1 MLFPQ
6 PSFECPHFIVSRKQI
21 KPEATLDKGEAP
33 ALDIYVELPQFQSI
47 LEPCVQDG
55 CFTVQQQKPGSELAQ
70 ASLPCLPPSLRSLL
84 PSSLPPLPSIDRSIY
99 LSVIYL
105 SIYLPIYVCLYVCM
119 YPSIYVCMYKCIPVS
134 MQIHLSICLPIY
146 LQLPKLA
153 CLHAGMYVCVY
164 TCIQLC
170 IYIDIHTYMC
180 RWTLCYVKYGSVFRL

>member
-33 ALDIYVELPQFQSI
+33 ALYIYVELPQFQSI

-84 PSSLPPLPSIDRSIY
+84 FSSLPPLPSIDRSI
-99 LSVIYL
+99 
-105 SIYLPIYVCLYVCM
+105 
-119 YPSIYVCMYKCIPVS
+119 
-134 MQIHLSICLPIY
+134 HLSICHLSVY
-146 LQLPKLA
+146 LSTYI
-153 CLHAGMYVCVY
+153 CLFVRMYVSKYLCMYVQMY
-164 TCIQLC
+164 TCIYANSSVYLSTYLSTIAKTC
-170 IYIDIHTYMC
+170 MSACRDVCMCVHMHTIVYIYI
-180 RWTLCYVKYGSVFRL
+180 